1 MKTKE
6 TSTFATKLTDVGEF
20 VDLNGTL
27 KVTVMR
33 NGLLVDGTL
42 NHMVPVV
49 GS

>member
-6 TSTFATKLTDVGEF
+6 TSTFATKLTDVVEL

-27 KVTVMR
+27 KVTV

-42 NHMVPVV
+42 HHMVPVV

>member
-6 TSTFATKLTDVGEF
+6 TLTFATKLTDVVEF

-27 KVTVMR
+27 KVTVR

-42 NHMVPVV
+42 IHMVPVV